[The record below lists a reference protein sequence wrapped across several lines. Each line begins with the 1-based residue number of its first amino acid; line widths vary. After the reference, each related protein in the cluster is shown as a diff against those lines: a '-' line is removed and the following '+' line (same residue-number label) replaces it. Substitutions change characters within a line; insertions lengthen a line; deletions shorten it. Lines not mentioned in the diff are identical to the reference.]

1 MVRNIGLVIVAAVV
15 ALGVVNKDKILARLR
30 GRAESKIA
38 SVTGKSADR
47 SPSGNPDRPAAAA
60 GDSAPAAP
68 KEMTLPGLR
77 KALKTSIS
85 GGERDETPAP
95 EPPAGDL
102 EKVTYDAPLG
112 KNVAYVTPVKPGARR
127 PAIVW
132 IHGGF
137 NFGIDSGCWEPSS
150 RENDQS
156 AAGYRKAG
164 IAEMYPALRGTSGN
178 PGKPECFLGEV
189 DDVLAAADFL
199 ARRPDVDPSRI
210 YLGGHSTGGLMVL
223 LSAASTPRFRSV
235 FSFGP
240 VADPRQYGKSSCEP
254 QDPPDNEAS
263 ARSAI
268 QWLHEIVT
276 PTYIIDGARGNAG
289 VFPMMQ
295 KRVGRAPIT
304 FLTIPGADHFSAL
317 APGNDV
323 IARAILADTGDK
335 PAIHLTADTI
345 AAAMKAN

>member
-1 MVRNIGLVIVAAVV
+1 MARNIALAVIAVIV
-15 ALGVVNKDKILARLR
+15 ALGVVGKDRIMARLR
-30 GRAESKIA
+30 SRAESKIA
-38 SVTGKSADR
+38 AATGKPTDKSA
-47 SPSGNPDRPAAAA
+47 GTTPDKPTDNAPDTA
-60 GDSAPAAP
+60 GAP
-68 KEMTLPGLR
+68 KVMTLPGLR
-77 KALKTSIS
+77 KALKSSI
-85 GGERDETPAP
+85 GESKGDETPAP

-127 PAIVW
+127 PAIIW

-137 NFGIDSGCWEPSS
+137 NFGIDGNMWEPSP

-178 PGKPECFLGEV
+178 PGHPECFLGEV
-189 DDVLAAADFL
+189 DDVLAAAEFL
-199 ARRPDVDPSRI
+199 AKRADVDPDRI

-223 LSAASTPRFRSV
+223 LAAASTPRFRTV

-254 QDPPDNEAS
+254 QDPPDNEAFP
-263 ARSAI
+263 RSAI
-268 QWLHEIVT
+268 EWLHEIVT
-276 PTYIIDGARGNAG
+276 PTYVIDGEKGNAG
-289 VFPMMQ
+289 VFPMMR
-295 KRVGRAPIT
+295 KRIGRAPIT

-317 APGNDV
+317 GPGNDV
-323 IARAILADTGDK
+323 VAKAILADTGAK
-335 PAIHLTADTI
+335 PGIHLTAEAI
-345 AAAMKAN
+345 QAAMHAN